1 MNCYAFLDLKIF
13 DFYEEV
19 DIYRKLGAYYS
30 KNICEKTGHDNSIL
44 DDQGWIGANNHLWLT

>member
-13 DFYEEV
+13 DSYEEV

-44 DDQGWIGANNHLWLT
+44 DDQG